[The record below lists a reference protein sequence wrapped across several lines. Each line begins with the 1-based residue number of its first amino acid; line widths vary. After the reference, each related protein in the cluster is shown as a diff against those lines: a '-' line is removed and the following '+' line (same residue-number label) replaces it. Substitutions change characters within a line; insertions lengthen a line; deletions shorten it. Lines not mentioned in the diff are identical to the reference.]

1 MTRGE
6 FMIKMLESIFGTKYI
21 EFQGTE
27 NSKIKYAKSG
37 TLYKDCT
44 YSHKYKG
51 RFLEILQKLFDDKY
65 KEISVEKIHSISKPI
80 AEYHKKAIDFIF
92 SLKGIK
98 GLNSYTIDA
107 LKRSMTIS
115 MVSQIYQEII
125 IETIFCIGNQNIGK
139 ERHNDN
145 FDESIDKICD
155 LILRFIYEQ
164 LPELSESEYKNAFFR
179 ELVKTYPL
187 FSELHLEEDNKIV
200 QLHLQREEKYTKLT
214 FRHRAKSSYIDYDM
228 FQRMDLI
235 ETYIQ
240 DSNELGAFSDKK
252 VMTEED
258 FLDLDFKL
266 DTLLLEVLS
275 YPAIF
280 KNEKEKVLEFKNVA
294 VRVYN
299 FLYGKGHPK
308 YEDDIYLA
316 AWNAHVRY
324 VDYLFW
330 LSDVLEWYD
339 EEEKR
344 QKEQ

>member
-6 FMIKMLESIFGTKYI
+6 FMVEMLESIFGTKYI
-21 EFQGTE
+21 EFKGTE
-27 NSKIKYAKSG
+27 YSKVKYAKSG

-44 YSHKYKG
+44 YSYKYKG
-51 RFLEILQKLFDDKY
+51 HFLEILQKLFDDKY
-65 KEISVEKIHSISKPI
+65 EEISVEKIHSTSKPI

-98 GLNSYTIDA
+98 RLNSDTIDA
-107 LKRSMTIS
+107 LKRSITIP

-125 IETIFCIGNQNIGK
+125 VEIIFDIDNQDIGRKRGT
-139 ERHNDN
+139 DN
-145 FDESIDKICD
+145 FDESIDKICN

-200 QLHLQREEKYTKLT
+200 QKHLKNEEKQVQLT
-214 FRHRAKSSYIDYDM
+214 FGYIDCDIS
-228 FQRMDLI
+228 QRMDLI
-235 ETYIQ
+235 ETYTQ

-266 DTLLLEVLS
+266 DPLLLEVLS

-280 KNEKEKVLEFKNVA
+280 KNDKEKVLEFKNVA

-299 FLYGKGHPK
+299 LLYGKGHPE
-308 YEDDIYLA
+308 YEDVTYLA
-316 AWNAHVRY
+316 AWNAHVKY
-324 VDYLFW
+324 VDYLFS
-330 LSDVLEWYD
+330 LSNVLEWYD
-339 EEEKR
+339 ERET
-344 QKEQ
+344 EQ